1 VTRVLAPEL
10 EQKKPRPEG
19 KRTEGMPDGPS
30 AADGARKRKSTGE
43 PGDEND
49 PAASRRVAR
58 KLDFGA

>member
-1 VTRVLAPEL
+1 
-10 EQKKPRPEG
+10 
-19 KRTEGMPDGPS
+19 MPDGPS